1 MNSPANFGTGEVVR
15 LDNKQSYQRIKMRR
29 NVAKNT
35 LSFSCSK
42 TMSFLR
48 TPTDIWS
55 DLTKEFSFTIDVC
68 ASDDNHLLPR
78 YYTIED
84 SALTKDWEGEIAY
97 VHPLFDGKIGKFV
110 EKAYN
115 TKNLTAVFLLPAST
129 HTKYFHE
136 YFYNNPN
143 CEIRFLRKPNKGFR
157 FGKDDGSE
165 DDVNSIGY
173 IKPLMVVVM
182 RNP

>member
-1 MNSPANFGTGEVVR
+1 MP
-15 LDNKQSYQRIKMRR
+15 R

-42 TMSFLR
+42 TMEYLR
-48 TPTDIWS
+48 TPS
-55 DLTKEFSFTIDVC
+55 DLWTELCKEFNFTIDIC
-68 ASDDNHLLPR
+68 ASNENRLLPR
-78 YYTIED
+78 YYTKED
-84 SALTKDWEGEIAY
+84 DALTKDWSGEIAY
-97 VHPLFDGKIGKFV
+97 IHPLFDGKIGKFV
-110 EKAYN
+110 EKAYS

-136 YFYNNPN
+136 YMYQNPN
-143 CEIRFLRKPNKGFR
+143 CEIRFLRKPNKGFQ

-165 DDVNSIGY
+165 VDESRIGY
-173 IKPLMVVVM
+173 IKPLMVVIM